1 MERIDDREE
10 RMNILIERLKSG
22 EFMVDGHITSR
33 AIYHYFN
40 GDIYT
45 QYEVLSERE
54 FRKMFY
60 DKAICFETFLP
71 AKNTKRRALE
81 KFHEETTPS
90 NWVKYCQGFY
100 PYNFFYTI
108 TDVWD
113 LIQTSHSLITVIT
126 SKKDMDTGI
135 VARLKN
141 LYGNITI
148 EDFNYDNPIYRTRTV
163 LIYEVDKPVKIVDEP
178 AIATLKRVGI
188 RSYSIITDSEL
199 VFIVNGNSMSVIK
212 NRKGEDFFIE
222 YVK

>member
-1 MERIDDREE
+1 
-10 RMNILIERLKSG
+10 
-22 EFMVDGHITSR
+22 
-33 AIYHYFN
+33 
-40 GDIYT
+40 
-45 QYEVLSERE
+45 
-54 FRKMFY
+54 MFY

-199 VFIVNGNSMSVIK
+199 VFKLMVTVCLLSKIEKEKTSLLNILSKKRLNGNKKLWGIK
-212 NRKGEDFFIE
+212 LDTP
-222 YVK
+222 